1 MARRMSFLQMVQWL
15 FCLFACL
22 LVSKPCGYIGVSSE
36 LQKSNGQNA
45 DQRKFGCETSEL
57 RTFKNAQ
64 SNRFVK

>member
-1 MARRMSFLQMVQWL
+1 MLCDDDLVQSCSIL
-15 FCLFACL
+15 FTYCCTSESFACGL
-22 LVSKPCGYIGVSSE
+22 H
-36 LQKSNGQNA
+36 